1 LNKNKIKNEE
11 KLSFLQTM
19 IRVRSF
25 EKKVADLKM
34 ENKIAGP
41 VHTCVGEEAVDVGVC
56 SALRSEDYIV
66 GNFRSHGHM
75 ISKGASIEMLMA
87 ELYGKK
93 TGTNGGKGGSMHVSD
108 RSIGSLGASA
118 IVGSGLPIACGA
130 AFASLFKKEK
140 RITCSFFGDG
150 ASQEGVFYECLN
162 LASTWK
168 LPVLFVLINNGYAIT
183 TPLHHVSVSQ
193 DLYRKGEP
201 FEIKTMQIDGQMVEK
216 VYDSVVHA
224 RDHILSG
231 KGPVLLEA
239 KTSLF
244 HPHQE
249 GTHFAELADA
259 GYRNRKDIDSW
270 AQNKDPIKLYS
281 ALLISQNIITRE
293 EIDSFFMQE
302 EKAVEQAVEYA
313 ESSPLP
319 LASDA
324 YENVFV

>member
-1 LNKNKIKNEE
+1 MKKDKIKNE
-11 KLSFLQTM
+11 KKINLLQTM
-19 IRVRSF
+19 IRVRCF
-25 EKKVADLKM
+25 EKKVAHLKM

-56 SALRSEDYIV
+56 SALHSEDYIA

-87 ELYGKK
+87 ELFGKK
-93 TGTNGGKGGSMHVSD
+93 TGTNGGRGGSMHVSD

-118 IVGSGLPIACGA
+118 IVGSGIPIACGA
-130 AFASLFKKEK
+130 AFAALFKKEK
-140 RITCSFFGDG
+140 RIACTFFGDG
-150 ASQEGVFYECLN
+150 ASQEGVFYESLN

-168 LPVLFVLINNGYAIT
+168 LPVLFILINNGYAIS

-201 FEIKTMQIDGQMVEK
+201 FGIKSMKIDGQMVEQ
-216 VYDSVVHA
+216 VYDKVVHA
-224 RDHILSG
+224 RSHILSG
-231 KGPVLLEA
+231 KGPVLLET

-249 GTHFAELADA
+249 GTHFAKLAHA
-259 GYRNRKDIDSW
+259 GYRESKDIESW
-270 AQNKDPIKLYS
+270 VLNKDPIKLYS
-281 ALLISQNIITRE
+281 AFLVSQDIVTME
-293 EIDSFFMQE
+293 EIDSLFIQE
-302 EKAVEQAVEYA
+302 EKALEKAVENA
-313 ESSPLP
+313 ESSPVP
-319 LASDA
+319 IASDA